1 MNVAAALRL
10 ARDNVISRLPV
21 VGHGR
26 LVGVVRREV
35 AATPE
40 AVA

>member
-1 MNVAAALRL
+1 MNVADALRL
-10 ARDNVISRLPV
+10 ARDNAISRLPV

>member
-10 ARDNVISRLPV
+10 ARDTATSR
-21 VGHGR
+21 R
-26 LVGVVRREV
+26 LVGVVRREM
-35 AATPE
+35 APTPE